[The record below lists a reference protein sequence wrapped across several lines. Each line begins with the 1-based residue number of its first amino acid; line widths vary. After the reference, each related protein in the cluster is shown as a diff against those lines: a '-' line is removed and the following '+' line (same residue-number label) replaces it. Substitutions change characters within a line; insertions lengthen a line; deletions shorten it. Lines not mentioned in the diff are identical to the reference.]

1 MLSMVN
7 SMYPALLFTTP
18 VHTAYITSRGEV
30 RSKLDPTAP
39 GWSPT
44 ARHRLSTSPVFVC
57 DKPET
62 WLQPQSSQYSGLL
75 AKRPFPGRFD
85 PYRAAID
92 DALERFGDNAQ
103 LKTTVHHNGVQG
115 DVLTNL
121 QEPLDE
127 LLAEAALP
135 AVVSGQ
141 LRRDACT
148 MSEVVASLCPSATQL
163 DVKVEIF
170 GENSC
175 SRWHQDYYAGRAIIT
190 YTGGVGTEYLD
201 DSNVDF
207 HELEH
212 CGNNDCIIR
221 DKRQVRRVMPGD
233 MLFMKGRRFPGA
245 GAGAL
250 VHKSPEKRYHPDGRV
265 VHRLLLKIDV
275 PAPGARQPVAG
286 IQWERGGP
294 P

>member
-1 MLSMVN
+1 M
-7 SMYPALLFTTP
+7 P
-18 VHTAYITSRGEV
+18 R
-30 RSKLDPTAP
+30 
-39 GWSPT
+39 
-44 ARHRLSTSPVFVC
+44 TSPLQLTPASRV
-57 DKPET
+57 
-62 WLQPQSSQYSGLL
+62 WLPSTYSAVTPKKHRAAVYVADDIDGWMRTEGTKHNGLL
-75 AKRPFPGRFD
+75 VERPFDGRWEGLHAEVD
-85 PYRAAID
+85 EAVDRWPSY
-92 DALERFGDNAQ
+92 ALCTQVDNAD
-103 LKTTVHHNGVQG
+103 LAS
-115 DVLTNL
+115 NL
-121 QEPLDE
+121 DASVKE
-127 LLAEAALP
+127 LLEAAALP
-135 AVVSGQ
+135 AALAAQV
-141 LRRDACT
+141 RDDACR
-148 MSEVVASLCPSATQL
+148 MGLVVGELCAFAPLLEVKL
-163 DVKVEIF
+163 EIF